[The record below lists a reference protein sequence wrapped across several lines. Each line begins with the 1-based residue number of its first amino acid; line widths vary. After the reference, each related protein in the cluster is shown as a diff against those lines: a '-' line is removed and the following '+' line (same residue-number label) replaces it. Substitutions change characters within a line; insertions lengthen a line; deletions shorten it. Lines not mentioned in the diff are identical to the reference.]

1 MRYADHKKTLDKYGA
16 SKETISIWAPSYT
29 PHQTFFY
36 APIFMAVARFA
47 IKLVLC
53 GIKKQFQVLLRIF
66 YLPWSSGFGFTTMGN
81 KWLLGKCPLS
91 VTLASYLGHFALE
104 IEPKVHEINKLELKS

>member
-1 MRYADHKKTLDKYGA
+1 M
-16 SKETISIWAPSYT
+16 SITA
-29 PHQTFFY
+29 HQTFCY

-66 YLPWSSGFGFTTMGN
+66 YLPWRSGFGFTTMGN
-81 KWLLGKCPLS
+81 KWLLGKCPIL
-91 VTLASYLGHFALE
+91 VTLAPNLGHFASE
-104 IEPKVHEINKLELKS
+104 IEPKIHEIIKVERKI